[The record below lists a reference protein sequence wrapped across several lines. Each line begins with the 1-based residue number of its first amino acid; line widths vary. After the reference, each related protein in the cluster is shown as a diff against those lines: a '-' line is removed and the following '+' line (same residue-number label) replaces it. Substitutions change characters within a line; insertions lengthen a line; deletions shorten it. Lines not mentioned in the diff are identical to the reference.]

1 MIVSASRRTDIPAY
15 YSEWF
20 FRRLEAGFVCV
31 RNPRNPHQVSEI
43 PLSPDVIDGIVFWT
57 KNPIPMLPH
66 LDRLRD
72 YPYYFQFTLNPY
84 GTDIERNVPSKNNIV
99 IPAFQRL
106 SSEIGK
112 ARVVWRY
119 DPILLTETYSMEY
132 HITYFRLLADR
143 LADYTEKCTVSF
155 IDLYQSIRPSIAP
168 LGITAPSCTQIM
180 DLMGRFREI
189 AGERGLYMDTCAE
202 NIDLSSLGI
211 GHASCIEK
219 DRLER
224 IGSCKLDLPA
234 GKPQRPACC
243 CAASMD
249 IGAYNTCRHG
259 CLYCYATADPAA
271 TQDRRA
277 GHDPTSPLLWGNIA
291 PDDIIHR
298 REVRSCKRTQLNL
311 F

>member
-57 KNPIPMLPH
+57 KNPIPMLPY

-119 DPILLTETYSMEY
+119 DPILLTEKYSMEY

-143 LADYTEKCTVSF
+143 LADYTEKCTVLSL
-155 IDLYQSIRPSIAP
+155 IHIYKH
-168 LGITAPSCTQIM
+168 QIC
-180 DLMGRFREI
+180 R
-189 AGERGLYMDTCAE
+189 
-202 NIDLSSLGI
+202 
-211 GHASCIEK
+211 
-219 DRLER
+219 
-224 IGSCKLDLPA
+224 CKLLGGRA
-234 GKPQRPACC
+234 ER
-243 CAASMD
+243 
-249 IGAYNTCRHG
+249 
-259 CLYCYATADPAA
+259 CL
-271 TQDRRA
+271 
-277 GHDPTSPLLWGNIA
+277 L
-291 PDDIIHR
+291 
-298 REVRSCKRTQLNL
+298 E
-311 F
+311 